1 MTEVDVKLTDIT
13 AYELPPEGLWPM
25 RLAIRDG
32 VPSYKIRESIYT
44 ELEA

>member
-1 MTEVDVKLTDIT
+1 MTDVDGKIFHFTGIPFVSVS
-13 AYELPPEGLWPM
+13 LWPM

>member
-1 MTEVDVKLTDIT
+1 MTDVDSKIFHFTGMPF
-13 AYELPPEGLWPM
+13 PPEGLWPM

>member
-1 MTEVDVKLTDIT
+1 MTDVDSKVFHFTCMPFTL
-13 AYELPPEGLWPM
+13 EGLWPM
-25 RLAIRDG
+25 RLAVRDG

>member
-1 MTEVDVKLTDIT
+1 MTDVDDKIFHFTGIPFVSVN
-13 AYELPPEGLWPM
+13 LWPM

>member
-1 MTEVDVKLTDIT
+1 MTEVDIKLIDIT
-13 AYELPPEGLWPM
+13 ALSFAPVNLWPM